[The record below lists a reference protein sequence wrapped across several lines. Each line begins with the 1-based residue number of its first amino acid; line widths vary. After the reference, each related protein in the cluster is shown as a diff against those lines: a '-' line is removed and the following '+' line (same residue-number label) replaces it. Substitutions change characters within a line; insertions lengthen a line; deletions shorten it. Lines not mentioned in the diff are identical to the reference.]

1 MDRKTTMMDWI
12 ENLVIVILLCIIQIF
27 AVWIG
32 LRSLNDLFPNLIEV
46 TIIHVLDI
54 WLILIAI
61 GACINNTPTVK
72 R

>member
-1 MDRKTTMMDWI
+1 MMDLI
-12 ENLVIVILLCIIQIF
+12 ENLVIVILLCIIEIF

-32 LRSLNDLFPNLIEV
+32 LRALNDLFPNFIEV

-61 GACINNTPTVK
+61 GTCINNTPTVNREK
-72 R
+72 